1 MIMRTFTTP
10 LLAVFLA
17 TPMLFLV
24 SCAPMETAAGPAP
37 LDAKQAKLLDKEL
50 SGKVAGKPL
59 NCLSNSQTSNVIRV
73 SDDMLLYRQSGR
85 LVYQNKLRYTC
96 HGLSR
101 DDDIIVTETFG
112 GSLCKG
118 DLIRLVDRSS
128 GIQGPVCS
136 LGEFVPYRKAA
147 S

>member
-1 MIMRTFTTP
+1 MTMRKFTTALP
-10 LLAVFLA
+10 AIILASPILL
-17 TPMLFLV
+17 LV
-24 SCAPMETAAGPAP
+24 SCAPLESAAGPAP
-37 LDAKQAKLLDKEL
+37 LNEKQAILLDKEL

-59 NCLSNSQTSNVIRV
+59 NCLSNSQTNNVIRV

-96 HGLSR
+96 RGLSR

-118 DLIRLVDRSS
+118 DLIRLVDRTS

-136 LGEFVPYRKAA
+136 LGEFVPYRKAEG
-147 S
+147 

>member
-1 MIMRTFTTP
+1 MTMRTFTKALPAILLATP
-10 LLAVFLA
+10 LLLLA
-17 TPMLFLV
+17 
-24 SCAPMETAAGPAP
+24 SCAPVESAAGPAP
-37 LDAKQAKLLDKEL
+37 LDAKQAMLLDKEL
-50 SGKVAGKPL
+50 SGKVAGEPL
-59 NCLSNSQTSNVIRV
+59 NCLSNSQTVNVIRV
-73 SDDMLLYRQSGR
+73 SDDILLYRQSGR

-136 LGEFVPYRKAA
+136 LGEFIPYRKAA